1 VNEDSDWRHL
11 APPGIVWNEA
21 GLQATLPGTGSTP
34 ERAWPET
41 RVTTTTMTD
50 GQASTQQQAREQARA
65 QEQQIREQ
73 ARQIREQAQRIRE
86 EAQEAAREARQA
98 AEEAAREARAEAAQ
112 DRVLRIPPPPPPP
125 GQEGHVMV
133 PPWQNE
139 PTIPGEVVDIV
150 GMLTFGT
157 AAVLILRPL
166 MRAFANRFERR
177 GAPPTALP
185 PEVTAHMER
194 LEQAIEAVA
203 IEVERI
209 SEGQR
214 YTTKLLAERAGKE
227 G

>member
-1 VNEDSDWRHL
+1 MTDV
-11 APPGIVWNEA
+11 
-21 GLQATLPGTGSTP
+21 QATTRELAQQA
-34 ERAWPET
+34 RA
-41 RVTTTTMTD
+41 
-50 GQASTQQQAREQARA
+50 QAQQAGEQAEQAREQAER
-65 QEQQIREQ
+65 IREQ
-73 ARQIREQAQRIRE
+73 AERIRE
-86 EAQEAAREARQA
+86 EVEREVRGS
-98 AEEAAREARAEAAQ
+98 
-112 DRVLRIPPPPPPP
+112 IPPPPPPP
-125 GQEGHVMV
+125 GQRPHIEVRPWEHEPSI
-133 PPWQNE
+133 PPQA
-139 PTIPGEVVDIV
+139 VDIV

-185 PEVTAHMER
+185 PEVTAHMQR

>member
-1 VNEDSDWRHL
+1 ML
-11 APPGIVWNEA
+11 
-21 GLQATLPGTGSTP
+21 

-41 RVTTTTMTD
+41 RITTTTMSD
-50 GQASTQQQAREQARA
+50 VQATARELAQQAREQA
-65 QEQQIREQ
+65 QQ
-73 ARQIREQAQRIRE
+73 AREQAQQARDQARAEAEQIRE
-86 EAQEAAREARQA
+86 EAQRIRDEAQQIRDEARRQ
-98 AEEAAREARAEAAQ
+98 
-112 DRVLRIPPPPPPP
+112 VHISIPSPPPAP
-125 GQEGHVMV
+125 GQEGHIVV
-133 PPWQNE
+133 PPWQHDAS
-139 PTIPGEVVDIV
+139 IPGEVVDIV
-150 GMLTFGT
+150 GMVTFGM

-177 GAPPTALP
+177 GAPPPALP
-185 PEVTAHMER
+185 LEVTAHMER

>member
-1 VNEDSDWRHL
+1 MTDV
-11 APPGIVWNEA
+11 
-21 GLQATLPGTGSTP
+21 QATAREL
-34 ERAWPET
+34 A
-41 RVTTTTMTD
+41 
-50 GQASTQQQAREQARA
+50 QQAREQAQQAREQA
-65 QEQQIREQ
+65 QQAREQAQQIRED
-73 ARQIREQAQRIRE
+73 AL
-86 EAQEAAREARQA
+86 EAAREAQRA
-98 AEEAAREARAEAAQ
+98 AEEAIREARAETRQ
-112 DRVLRIPPPPPPP
+112 DARRIVISPPPRP

-133 PPWQNE
+133 PPWQHE
-139 PTIPGEVVDIV
+139 PSIPGEVVDIV

-177 GAPPTALP
+177 GAPPPALQ
-185 PEVTAHMER
+185 PEVTAHMQR

>member
-1 VNEDSDWRHL
+1 
-11 APPGIVWNEA
+11 
-21 GLQATLPGTGSTP
+21 
-34 ERAWPET
+34 
-41 RVTTTTMTD
+41 MTD
-50 GQASTQQQAREQARA
+50 VQPSAEQAREAREQAREQA
-65 QEQQIREQ
+65 Q
-73 ARQIREQAQRIRE
+73 QIREQAQRIRE
-86 EAQEAAREARQA
+86 EALEAAREAREA

-112 DRVLRIPPPPPPP
+112 DRVIRLPPPPRPP
-125 GQEGHVMV
+125 GQEEHTMV
-133 PPWQNE
+133 PPWQRE
-139 PTIPGEVVDIV
+139 PPPFPDEVVDIV

-177 GAPPTALP
+177 GTPPTALP

>member
-1 VNEDSDWRHL
+1 
-11 APPGIVWNEA
+11 
-21 GLQATLPGTGSTP
+21 
-34 ERAWPET
+34 
-41 RVTTTTMTD
+41 M
-50 GQASTQQQAREQARA
+50 
-65 QEQQIREQ
+65 
-73 ARQIREQAQRIRE
+73 
-86 EAQEAAREARQA
+86 
-98 AEEAAREARAEAAQ
+98 
-112 DRVLRIPPPPPPP
+112 
-125 GQEGHVMV
+125 

-139 PTIPGEVVDIV
+139 PTIPPEVVDIV

-177 GAPPTALP
+177 GAASTTLP
-185 PEVTAHMER
+185 PEMTAHMHR